1 MVSLYKRKKKEKRKP
16 TNSKRLQPRFLCVAG
31 VFSAVFFAVFAG
43 ALPERLVWRWI
54 AQGSGL

>member
-16 TNSKRLQPRFLCVAG
+16 TNSKRLQRRFLCVAG

-43 ALPERLVWRWI
+43 ALPERLV
-54 AQGSGL
+54 